1 MGINNILKKK
11 KRPRS
16 SAGLLENMH
25 FVGQT
30 RAKSQQLQTLHL
42 LSKKSATEM
51 TRYSISRL
59 PASGDLVPPESQGV
73 GAKRPRILCRSA
85 REGPLGFCEPR
96 FS

>member
-1 MGINNILKKK
+1 MGINNIFKKK

-16 SAGLLENMH
+16 SAGLLENML

-51 TRYSISRL
+51 TSYPGL
-59 PASGDLVPPESQGV
+59 PASRDLVPPESLGV
-73 GAKRPRILCRSA
+73 GDRRPRILSRSD